1 MATSEPASTEMS
13 AEMRTAL
20 STKTNKDLRKTEDLI
35 RKLFNFILCGL
46 SEIDRIKIV
55 IRLIFELN
63 SDKFQD
69 FDLESRL
76 DELIDLL
83 IGEKSI
89 RSILLNQFESTIIFR
104 NVGECFQ
111 QKNIESLKDFF
122 EDIRNVDIHNN
133 TDAGLISKH
142 HHESL
147 FCHLFMAMLFAF
159 TTTDDKH
166 DFQFKLTIM
175 FTSLIH
181 DIGKP
186 ASKIETN
193 KRFYA
198 FPAHGEIGSLILIRI
213 GQYFEQ
219 FFSKEEWYAICR
231 AVGVHMCGYHCTDF
245 EAENAQMKCQ
255 YLSHENELTKKIL
268 FHLSFADTFG
278 KFSDDHN
285 YDEFIESRIPF
296 AQLIMQKYDS
306 LLKTFIGNLIMI
318 QGSSATGKSTFS
330 ETFARELAEI
340 YGSENVINISR
351 DYCMKYIIMEYCKT
365 KPEYSSTDFLTK
377 SYDFFYA
384 IYASDKKF
392 SGLVNDYL
400 ASIVNDGLLSNK
412 IVILDTQL
420 TMFSAV
426 SFLFKKIPAA
436 EKSFI
441 MSILVGRNSPYTEE
455 DSNRLGA
462 TLAKQLS
469 AIREYST
476 FSPLPNGLNP
486 AAISS
491 RNTLDDPSKAP
502 VYQPHVALQTEWYY
516 MDLTRQDAL
525 KRIALA
531 RNSSSGTQKDCTPKT
546 CLEFLNKKLQEY
558 NYDMDKVKDFMQN
571 LGLDLHNYK
580 DLSNCIEK
588 VGFHLYK
595 FSYYDGKC
603 HLYDEYIPRHVIVAY
618 NIKEKKFI
626 FLRFLMPRGPEALT
640 RLHTTNGVTENES
653 MTANSFSK
661 FPDDHQKILESF
673 ANPDSQ
679 NNFKVNLSMKVDGAI
694 IAIQFI
700 TSRSLS
706 QAPGSSVSTSGTSPQ
721 GIRCNIRNLYQILM
735 KHLGGIHSTLVD
747 LCKKLPYLIVISS
760 SGTALIGDNMLD
772 YFVSSFAGAFGL
784 LVDSSLTPTE
794 FFQSDAFINLFMEQC
809 GSLWSEF
816 PKEFKESGS
825 VTTVFEAVV
834 PNRTS
839 AWGRC
844 HDELAISYP
853 RALFK
858 LHSMSKISPDGS
870 SYEYWN
876 HTNAPFQQ
884 KTFMEPIYWGC
895 LSISESITMLKR
907 LNQVITSESSV
918 AEFLETNVPENAS
931 MIDGYLDYEGFVAYI
946 SFEKDGVK
954 KCIYMKLK
962 TLVYYMCHKLHYDN
976 IDKILS
982 LPRSAQNHF
991 PLARKLSF
999 FNENLKDYLICVA
1012 DQIQDYLLNY
1022 ANNGLIDLLPN
1033 EPPIPASPLP
1043 GFVEI
1048 PKARMAVGIQAL
1060 QGSAGD
1066 GKVRNSPRQ
1075 AFEKIS
1081 NLKVKINMLLQYID
1095 MREIA
1100 NFFVS
1105 AGFSFNLSDT
1115 ELNKMNPDERNEFLS
1130 DRYSL
1135 LKNILVNILCP
1146 WNDRE
1151 AIHASINSIDILKIF
1166 SENKDRPK
1174 SDPGTILYKLFLI
1187 I

>member
-1 MATSEPASTEMS
+1 MATSELAS
-13 AEMRTAL
+13 AEMHTTM
-20 STKTNKDLRKTEDLI
+20 STKMNKGLQQTEDLI
-35 RKLFNFILCGL
+35 RKLNDYILCGP
-46 SEIDRIKIV
+46 SKIDQIKIV

-89 RSILLNQFESTIIFR
+89 RSILLNQFESTTIKK
-104 NVGECFQ
+104 VGECFQ
-111 QKNIESLKDFF
+111 QENVLISLKDFF
-122 EDIRNVDIHNN
+122 EDIRTVDIHNN

-147 FCHLFMAMLFAF
+147 FCHLFMAMLVVF
-159 TTTDDKH
+159 TITNEKDDH
-166 DFQFKLTIM
+166 QVKLTLM
-175 FTSLIH
+175 FTALVH

-186 ASKIETN
+186 ASKIET
-193 KRFYA
+193 KKGFYA
-198 FPAHGEIGSLILIRI
+198 FPAHGEIGSLILSRI

-231 AVGVHMCGYHCTDF
+231 TIGVHMCGYHCTDF
-245 EAENAQMKCQ
+245 ETENAQMKCQ

-351 DYCMKYIIMEYCKT
+351 DDCMKYIIMEYCKT
-365 KPEYSSTDFLTK
+365 KSEYSSTVFSVQ

-384 IYASDKKF
+384 IYASDTKKF

-400 ASIVNDGLLSNK
+400 ASIVNEGLRSNK

-420 TMFSAV
+420 TMFNAV

-462 TLAKQLS
+462 TVAKQLS
-469 AIREYST
+469 VIGEYST
-476 FSPLPNGLNP
+476 FSPQSNGLNP

-502 VYQPHVALQTEWYY
+502 VYQPHVALQTGWDS

-525 KRIALA
+525 KWISLA
-531 RNSSSGTQKDCTPKT
+531 RNSSADSQKEITLET
-546 CLEFLNKKLQEY
+546 CLELLNKKLQEY
-558 NYDMDKVKDFMQN
+558 NYDMGALEGFMQE
-571 LGLDLHNYK
+571 LGLDLRKYE
-580 DLSNCIEK
+580 DLSKCIGVFRKLQTPASPLPGQALQGSAEII
-588 VGFHLYK
+588 GFLLYK

-626 FLRFLMPRGPEALT
+626 LLRFLMPRGPEALT

-673 ANPDSQ
+673 ANPDSS
-679 NNFKVNLSMKVDGAI
+679 NDFRVNLSMKVDGAI

-700 TSRSLS
+700 ASRSLS
-706 QAPGSSVSTSGTSPQ
+706 KAPGSSVSTSGTSPP
-721 GIRCNIRNLYQILM
+721 GIRCNIRNIYQILM

-794 FFQSDAFINLFMEQC
+794 FFQSDAFINLFMEKC

-839 AWGRC
+839 SWGRC
-844 HDELAISYP
+844 HDELAVSYDSP
-853 RALFK
+853 KFK
-858 LHSMSKISPDGS
+858 LHSMSIISPDGS
-870 SYEYWN
+870 SYKYWN

-895 LSISESITMLKR
+895 LSISYSITMLNR
-907 LNQVITSESSV
+907 LNQVITGESSV
-918 AEFLETNVPENAS
+918 AEFLKTNVPENAS
-931 MIDGYLDYEGFVAYI
+931 MIDGYLDYEGFVAYV
-946 SFEKDGVK
+946 SFEKDGVQ

-982 LPRSAQNHF
+982 LPRSAHDHF

-1033 EPPIPASPLP
+1033 EPPIPA
-1043 GFVEI
+1043 
-1048 PKARMAVGIQAL
+1048 
-1060 QGSAGD
+1060 GD

-1075 AFEKIS
+1075 AFENIP

-1095 MREIA
+1095 MQEIA

-1130 DRYSL
+1130 DRHSL

-1146 WNDRE
+1146 WNDRNE
-1151 AIHASINSIDILKIF
+1151 IHASINSIDILKIF
-1166 SENKDRPK
+1166 AENKDRPK
-1174 SDPGTILYKLFLI
+1174 SDPGSILYKLFLI